1 MNSHRRHLS
10 PAQSAAIVIK
20 HSDMLVLGDNQY
32 NREGVPRGTPKSSK
46 DVAKEAGVSKR
57 TVDRTKKAIALDPD
71 KVDAIIE
78 GKVTPTEI
86 INEHKAK
93 AEQDIAV
100 TAFAEMVEK
109 ECCLDC

>member
-1 MNSHRRHLS
+1 
-10 PAQSAAIVIK
+10 
-20 HSDMLVLGDNQY
+20 MLVLGDNQY

-46 DVAKEAGVSKR
+46 EVAKEAGVSKR
-57 TVDRTKKAIALDPD
+57 TVDRTKKAIALEPD
-71 KVDAIIE
+71 KVDEIIE

-100 TAFAEMVEK
+100 TAFAEMVAEK
-109 ECCLDC
+109 

>member
-1 MNSHRRHLS
+1 MKNTEML
-10 PAQSAAIVIK
+10 K
-20 HSDMLVLGDNQY
+20 HGS
-32 NREGVPRGTPKSSK
+32 NRFEKKVDVSRDTSKSSK
-46 DVAKEAGVSKR
+46 EVAKEAGVSKK
-57 TVDRTKKAIALDPD
+57 TVDRTKKAMELEPG
-71 KVDAIIE
+71 KVDEIIE

-109 ECCLDC
+109 K

>member
-1 MNSHRRHLS
+1 MLEVGNVK
-10 PAQSAAIVIK
+10 AQTS
-20 HSDMLVLGDNQY
+20 
-32 NREGVPRGTPKSSK
+32 GVPRGTIKSSK

-71 KVDAIIE
+71 KVDEIIE

-100 TAFAEMVEK
+100 TAFAEMVGK
-109 ECCLDC
+109 E

>member
-1 MNSHRRHLS
+1 MQPGDLNLS
-10 PAQSAAIVIK
+10 QEKS
-20 HSDMLVLGDNQY
+20 
-32 NREGVPRGTPKSSK
+32 VPRGTLKSAK
-46 DVAKEAGVSKR
+46 EVAKEAGVSKR
-57 TVDRTKKAIALDPD
+57 TVDRTKKAMELDPD
-71 KVDAIIE
+71 KIDEIIE

-109 ECCLDC
+109 ECCLDR

>member
-1 MNSHRRHLS
+1 M
-10 PAQSAAIVIK
+10 K
-20 HSDMLVLGDNQY
+20 HTDMLEVGNVKAQTS
-32 NREGVPRGTPKSSK
+32 GVPRGTPKSSK

-71 KVDAIIE
+71 KIDEIIE

-93 AEQDIAV
+93 AKAEQDIVVVELASSASD
-100 TAFAEMVEK
+100 TGAE
-109 ECCLDC
+109 CGDCYEEY

>member
-32 NREGVPRGTPKSSK
+32 NREGVSRDTPKSSK
-46 DVAKEAGVSKR
+46 DVAKEAGVSKG

-71 KVDAIIE
+71 KVDEIIE